1 MLESPRVLLEMRRRK
16 KGKGRG
22 EEKEEERKGGEGKAR
37 IPLVDKL
44 LHMKLKLL

>member
-1 MLESPRVLLEMRRRK
+1 MLESPRVLLEMRRK
-16 KGKGRG
+16 KKRNGRG

-37 IPLVDKL
+37 ILLVDEQ